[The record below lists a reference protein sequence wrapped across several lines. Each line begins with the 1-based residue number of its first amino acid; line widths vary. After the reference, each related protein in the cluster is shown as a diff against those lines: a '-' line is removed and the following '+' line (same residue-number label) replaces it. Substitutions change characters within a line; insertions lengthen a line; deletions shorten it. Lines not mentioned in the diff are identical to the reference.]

1 MFLSNISIKRP
12 IMMTMILSVSI
23 IFGAL
28 AYFKLPV
35 NLYPKVDIPYVTVQT
50 LYPGAGPQEVA
61 SGVSDILEDEIATV
75 SRIDEITSYSM
86 ENVSL
91 IEIKFEL
98 GKDADVA
105 KAEVKSKIDAVVN
118 NLAKGAEIPVVSKF
132 DPEQMPIIQLVLFT
146 ENMTPVELYHLAD
159 KRLKDQFNQ
168 VEGVST
174 VNLIGGIKREIKVE
188 MTPAMAR
195 QELFTPLQLSQA
207 LGGANVDVPA
217 GSYIG
222 DGQDISVKSKGQYS
236 SLQQIARS
244 GVATPRGI
252 KQIGQIADVIDG
264 EKEMDTKAL
273 FYDNISKKSSQN
285 VVILEIVKS
294 SEGNPVAISK
304 LVKEKIDDLSSDL
317 PTGTTLKII
326 QNEANFIQGSVKDTL
341 STLILGVLFTALV
354 LLFFLHD
361 LRSTLIVA
369 LTMPAS
375 LVSSFMV
382 MSWMGYSL
390 DMMSLMGLS
399 TSVGVLVSHS
409 VVVLENIF
417 RHMRK
422 GDGRK
427 KASAAGTAEV
437 VVVVLASTL
446 TNVVVFVPIGS
457 MNSIAGIFFKEFAYT
472 VVIASFFSLFYAFTL
487 TPMLASLI
495 LPEKQ
500 KKNRIGLAIEGFLDK
515 VDDWYRISLEKILH
529 TKFRSI
535 MAIFLPFVLLVVSI
549 FAATTIGADYVPYMD
564 NGEITMNVTMAS
576 GTSMDQ
582 TEKTFLDLQ
591 KKIAQVPEVKLV
603 MSKLGNQ
610 GVLDRGKNLGTA
622 YIKLVDAKDR
632 KLATPQVSVK
642 IAELL
647 ADYPGADIKLELSNG
662 GMGAAIQFDL
672 RGPDQQKLDEYK
684 EIVMAESRKIDG
696 LVNFKNSVGD
706 AKPEVQL
713 NPKRKMLREAGLD
726 VATLGA
732 MMRASLNGA
741 VSTQYDDNGDKYDIR
756 AKFTDESVDDLGK
769 IKNIPIVTAKGV
781 FTLSQLADVSFVNMA
796 NKVIHDD
803 RINSIQFTGG
813 NSTGVPLTD
822 VVAQV
827 KQMIAQLNMPPE
839 YSVSW
844 GGSSDE
850 MEKAVSAMVQAAILA
865 IVLTYMLLA
874 AILESFIQP
883 LYIMATLPL
892 GLIGVIWSLIV
903 TGQNLN
909 IMSMMAVIMLIGI
922 VVNAAILLLDYTN
935 QLKRGGM
942 SPREAL
948 LEACPTKL
956 RPVVMSVVAIILGM
970 LPMAL
975 GIGDAGVELRVGM
988 GVVSIGGLVVATFL
1002 TLFVIPAV
1010 YSLLAH
1016 KVK

>member
-382 MSWMGYSL
+382 MSWMGTVCIA
-390 DMMSLMGLS
+390 SLMGLF
-399 TSVGVLVSHS
+399 H
-409 VVVLENIF
+409 
-417 RHMRK
+417 
-422 GDGRK
+422 
-427 KASAAGTAEV
+427 
-437 VVVVLASTL
+437 
-446 TNVVVFVPIGS
+446 IG
-457 MNSIAGIFFKEFAYT
+457 
-472 VVIASFFSLFYAFTL
+472 
-487 TPMLASLI
+487 
-495 LPEKQ
+495 
-500 KKNRIGLAIEGFLDK
+500 
-515 VDDWYRISLEKILH
+515 
-529 TKFRSI
+529 
-535 MAIFLPFVLLVVSI
+535 
-549 FAATTIGADYVPYMD
+549 
-564 NGEITMNVTMAS
+564 
-576 GTSMDQ
+576 
-582 TEKTFLDLQ
+582 
-591 KKIAQVPEVKLV
+591 
-603 MSKLGNQ
+603 
-610 GVLDRGKNLGTA
+610 
-622 YIKLVDAKDR
+622 
-632 KLATPQVSVK
+632 VSVK
-642 IAELL
+642 A
-647 ADYPGADIKLELSNG
+647 
-662 GMGAAIQFDL
+662 
-672 RGPDQQKLDEYK
+672 
-684 EIVMAESRKIDG
+684 
-696 LVNFKNSVGD
+696 
-706 AKPEVQL
+706 
-713 NPKRKMLREAGLD
+713 
-726 VATLGA
+726 
-732 MMRASLNGA
+732 
-741 VSTQYDDNGDKYDIR
+741 
-756 AKFTDESVDDLGK
+756 
-769 IKNIPIVTAKGV
+769 
-781 FTLSQLADVSFVNMA
+781 
-796 NKVIHDD
+796 
-803 RINSIQFTGG
+803 
-813 NSTGVPLTD
+813 
-822 VVAQV
+822 
-827 KQMIAQLNMPPE
+827 
-839 YSVSW
+839 
-844 GGSSDE
+844 
-850 MEKAVSAMVQAAILA
+850 
-865 IVLTYMLLA
+865 
-874 AILESFIQP
+874 
-883 LYIMATLPL
+883 
-892 GLIGVIWSLIV
+892 
-903 TGQNLN
+903 
-909 IMSMMAVIMLIGI
+909 
-922 VVNAAILLLDYTN
+922 
-935 QLKRGGM
+935 
-942 SPREAL
+942 
-948 LEACPTKL
+948 
-956 RPVVMSVVAIILGM
+956 
-970 LPMAL
+970 
-975 GIGDAGVELRVGM
+975 
-988 GVVSIGGLVVATFL
+988 
-1002 TLFVIPAV
+1002 
-1010 YSLLAH
+1010 
-1016 KVK
+1016 